1 MSLLQER
8 TVTIEG
14 IFAEDAL
21 TDIPQQ
27 PTPGI
32 SYRNTALSSTVIAE
46 GWPFKEIVNSSD
58 LNQVLYVQT
67 SLQKM
72 NEQYGFLI
80 WSSQTE
86 YKAGGVCLGL
96 DGTLYQAITDN
107 TAQNPST
114 SPGYW
119 RKFTL
124 GLSQSIGTVFYSM
137 RTDTPEGA
145 IACDGS
151 IYDRTTF
158 PDFYDSFLSTGK
170 IITKTFKQYEADI
183 ANNGSCA
190 FFGIDTATKRFRAPT
205 LKDVF
210 LRATV
215 GSSMVG
221 LYQGDAIRNITG
233 SLEGGHNTTYF
244 SASSG
249 AFYRSSDGYADSAA
263 SSGSSGRPRTAYFDA
278 SRVVPTANENR
289 PKNIR
294 YRAFVTVYTGVELST
309 AQGEAFVETVNNIY
323 KELGNI
329 NAILDEI
336 NGEVF

>member
-1 MSLLQER
+1 MSLLPER

-170 IITKTFKQYEADI
+170 ISTKTFQQYEADI

-233 SLEGGHNTTYF
+233 KFGNI
-244 SASSG
+244 SSMHGVTATG
-249 AFYRSSDGYADSAA
+249 AFSTEQWWYTGDEHEH
-263 SSGSSGRPRTAYFDA
+263 AYNGVMFNFDA
-278 SRVVPTANENR
+278 SKVVPTADENR

-294 YRAFVTVYTGVELST
+294 YRAFVTIYTGVELST